1 MGLSTLPLFLS
12 FVLLFLLHTPPSHA
26 AKKSYVVYMGAHS
39 HGAEPTSADLEKV
52 TNSHYDLVAS
62 YVGSN
67 ERAKDSIFYSYKRYI
82 NGFAATL
89 EEKEAAEI
97 EKHPNVLSVFENQ
110 PRKLHTTRSWN
121 FLQLEG
127 NGGIQDNSAWKTAR
141 FGEDTI
147 IGNLDTG
154 VWPESKS
161 FSDEGMGPIP
171 SRWRGICQKGG
182 FKDDF
187 RCNRKLIGARY
198 FNKGIAASA
207 GGHLNI
213 SYYTNR
219 DSDGHGSHTLS
230 TAGGNFVAGAS
241 MLGNGNGTA
250 KGGSPKARVAAY
262 KVCWAPINDNQCF
275 DADIM
280 AAYEAAIGDGVD
292 VISMSLG
299 GNPIEYFR
307 DAISIGSFHAV
318 KHGIV
323 VVSSAGNDG
332 PLPGTVANVAPWM
345 ITVAASTI
353 DRKFENFIALGNK
366 KHIKGTSLSA
376 GIPSNKFT
384 PLISA
389 ADASFANVSAEAA
402 LLCLAKTLDPKKVK
416 GKILVCLRGENA
428 RISKGYHALQAG
440 AVGMILANDKNSG
453 NDTSPDTHF
462 LPTSHITYTDGQQVF
477 AYINSTK
484 SPIAFMTRVRTEL
497 AVKPSPL
504 VASFSSRG
512 PNLLDSGILKPDI
525 TAPGV
530 NIIAAYSEAISIT
543 EVVFDKRRFPYD
555 MLSGTSMA
563 CPHVSGIVSLLKTL
577 HPKWSPAAIKS
588 AIMTTAKTRGNNM
601 KPILSDS
608 SKLKA
613 TALEYGAGQ
622 VQPNS
627 AMDPG
632 LIYDLTVDDYLNYL
646 CARGYNQS
654 NIQLFSEN
662 RPHACPKF
670 FSIHDLNYPSITIPN
685 LHVTPV
691 TVTRTVTNV
700 GSPQASY
707 LARVKQPAGVLVSVN
722 PTKLNFKAVG
732 EKQSFKVTLSPTKA
746 GNLTDFVFGE
756 LVWSD
761 GKHFVRSPIT
771 VSSSN

>member
-127 NGGIQDNSAWKTAR
+127 IGGIQDNSAWKTAR

-182 FKDDF
+182 FKDHF

-198 FNKGIAASA
+198 FNKGIAAGA

-262 KVCWAPINDNQCF
+262 KVCWTARNTSSCF
-275 DADIM
+275 DADLM
-280 AAYEAAIGDGVD
+280 AAFDAAITDGVD
-292 VISMSLG
+292 VLSVSVG
-299 GNPIEYFR
+299 GGPAEFFR
-307 DAISIGSFHAV
+307 DGISIGSFHAV
-318 KHGIV
+318 KKGITV
-323 VVSSAGNDG
+323 VCSAGNEG
-332 PLPGTVANVAPWM
+332 PSAGTVTNVAPW
-345 ITVAASTI
+345 IFTIGASTL
-353 DRKFENFIALGNK
+353 DREFASYVALGNK
-366 KHIKGTSLSA
+366 KKIEGTSLSGA
-376 GIPSNKFT
+376 LRHAKFY
-384 PLISA
+384 PLISSTDAKA
-389 ADASFANVSAEAA
+389 ANATAEEA
-402 LLCLAKTLDPKKVK
+402 LLCQAGGLDPTKVK
-416 GKILVCLRGENA
+416 GKILLCTRGQNA
-428 RISKGYHALQAG
+428 RVDKGRQALLAG
-440 AVGMILANDKNSG
+440 AVGMILTNDESNG
-453 NDTSPDTHF
+453 NELLSDAHV
-462 LPTSHITYTDGQQVF
+462 LPASHIKYSDGQQVL
-477 AYINSTK
+477 AYIKSTK
-484 SPIAFMTRVRTEL
+484 NATAYIAPVKTE
-497 AVKPSPL
+497 VGTKPAPL
-504 VASFSSRG
+504 MAAFSSRG
-512 PNLLDSGILKPDI
+512 PSLVEPTILKPDV

-530 NIIAAYSEAISIT
+530 SILAAYTEATSPTEEIT
-543 EVVFDKRRFPYD
+543 DKRRIPFNIV
-555 MLSGTSMA
+555 SGTSMS
-563 CPHVSGIVSLLKTL
+563 CPHVAGIVGLVKTL
-577 HPKWSPAAIKS
+577 HPDWSPAAIKS
-588 AIMTTAKTRGNNM
+588 AIMTSASIQDNKKGAILDLSNNL
-601 KPILSDS
+601 P
-608 SKLKA
+608 A
-613 TALEYGAGQ
+613 TPFAYGAGH
-622 VQPNS
+622 VQPNL
-627 AMDPG
+627 AADPG
-632 LIYDLTVDDYLNYL
+632 LIYDLTVNDYLNFL
-646 CARGYNQS
+646 CSRGYNQS
-654 NIQLFSEN
+654 LIRIFSGEAY
-662 RPHACPKF
+662 ACPKSF
-670 FSIHDLNYPSITIPN
+670 NLADLNYPTIAVPS
-685 LHVTPV
+685 LGKSPV

-700 GSPQASY
+700 GSPNTTY
-707 LARVKQPAGVLVSVN
+707 EVNVTTPAGVSVSVN

-732 EKQSFKVTLSPTKA
+732 EKQTFKVTLTAKA
-746 GNLTDFVFGE
+746 KSNKKFVFGA

-761 GKHFVRSPIT
+761 GKHFVRSPIA
-771 VSSSN
+771 VI